1 MSVTSIYPLL
11 TSDILPIDFHVFL
24 ENALLD
30 QGERWGGRQFRS
42 LSVVFPP
49 AAVYLDPLRTENEKH
64 RFLDNLW
71 TAQAR
76 FRTRSEL
83 SIVLRGEER
92 EVENRGGYV
101 TLARTYFNVYTR
113 TAFLQEP
120 KKVRALDCLLTDI
133 HSDIAIT
140 QTKIVMHIDQEGVA
154 DAIPFGDID
163 GPYVIVRV
171 QPMAGELAR
180 YSVTSSYEDE
190 PEEDIMQTSRIPE
203 RIVQTSE
210 SHPAA
215 HVRSVAEWEQST
227 SMVCSNSRRTLS
239 LGLLHPLR
247 RVLAPLSSASTLYP
261 ATYLEHARALAWVI
275 SLAAL

>member
-1 MSVTSIYPLL
+1 M
-11 TSDILPIDFHVFL
+11 
-24 ENALLD
+24 
-30 QGERWGGRQFRS
+30 
-42 LSVVFPP
+42 VFPP

-133 HSDIAIT
+133 NSDIAIT
-140 QTKIVMHIDQEGVA
+140 HRQ
-154 DAIPFGDID
+154 
-163 GPYVIVRV
+163 R
-171 QPMAGELAR
+171 L
-180 YSVTSSYEDE
+180 
-190 PEEDIMQTSRIPE
+190 
-203 RIVQTSE
+203 
-210 SHPAA
+210 
-215 HVRSVAEWEQST
+215 
-227 SMVCSNSRRTLS
+227 
-239 LGLLHPLR
+239 
-247 RVLAPLSSASTLYP
+247 
-261 ATYLEHARALAWVI
+261 
-275 SLAAL
+275 